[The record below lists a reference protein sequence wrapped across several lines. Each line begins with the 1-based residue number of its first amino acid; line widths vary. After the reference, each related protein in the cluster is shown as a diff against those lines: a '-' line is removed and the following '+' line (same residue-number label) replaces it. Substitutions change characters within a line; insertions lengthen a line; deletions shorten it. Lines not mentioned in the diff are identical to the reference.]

1 MAHHRR
7 KKSKR
12 IVRCTMCNPFS
23 WLGNSKE
30 KNKPKYRMNNKLL
43 KDALMT

>member
-12 IVRCTMCNPFS
+12 VVKCTLCNPYS
-23 WLGNSKE
+23 WLGNNKE
-30 KNKPKYRMNNKLL
+30 KTKAKYRFNKQ
-43 KDALMT
+43 KIDI